1 MSHLSGSDPMPFSCN
16 AGGPGSGKSLQS
28 ERMEERFGVRR
39 LTVGDL
45 LCHELQSHSNRGRH
59 LRDALERGEP
69 LPQECLLELLC
80 EAVSSSVRM
89 GRSSVICGFPRDARQ
104 AQGYEDKLGE
114 PSLVLLLS
122 CSPETMCQRGLRS
135 GTSRAGTDTDTD
147 REAESERSSDQF
159 VRESRT
165 SFPCFCGN
173 FSSVKKPW

>member
-1 MSHLSGSDPMPFSCN
+1 M
-16 AGGPGSGKSLQS
+16 GGPGSGKSLQS

-45 LCHELQSHSNRGRH
+45 LCHELQSHSSRGRH
-59 LRDALERGEP
+59 LRDVLERGEP

-89 GRSSVICGFPRDARQ
+89 GKSLVISGFPRDVRQ
-104 AQGYEDKLGE
+104 AQGYEDKMGE

-135 GTSRAGTDTDTD
+135 GTSRAGPDTD
-147 REAESERSSDQF
+147 REGSDQY
-159 VRESRT
+159 VRESRAVT
-165 SFPCFCGN
+165 QHYERKSLLHTIDAERSPDEVFAQVCQALEDVF
-173 FSSVKKPW
+173 